1 MTDLIDNSGEGN
13 TISVYFS
20 PNEVELIAEWAS
32 DIYGEG
38 MLTLNRDQAI
48 LLAELIIDNM

>member
-1 MTDLIDNSGEGN
+1 MIDLIDTYGEGN
-13 TISVYFS
+13 SIKAYIQPS
-20 PNEVELIAEWAS
+20 EVELIAEWAG

-48 LLAELIIDNM
+48 LLAESIIDNM

>member
-1 MTDLIDNSGEGN
+1 MIDLIDNAGEGN
-13 TISVYFS
+13 TISVHFS
-20 PNEVELIAEWAS
+20 PNDVELIAEWAG

>member
-1 MTDLIDNSGEGN
+1 MVDLVDTYGEGN
-13 TISVYFS
+13 SIQAYFT
-20 PNEVELIAEWAS
+20 PTEVELVAEWAG